1 MCCQLPLPLQ
11 REKCSDC
18 TVQYWSRRFNDET
31 MPRWNFV
38 DFFHSFMIVFRVL
51 CGEYI
56 ESTWDCMRAFDDL
69 GPFVCVPFFILVMV
83 VGNLVL
89 LKARDCLLSAR
100 TFHSHTHILI
110 DL

>member
-1 MCCQLPLPLQ
+1 
-11 REKCSDC
+11 
-18 TVQYWSRRFNDET
+18 

-69 GPFVCVPFFILVMV
+69 GPFICVPFFILVMV
-83 VGNLVL
+83 VGNLVV
-89 LKARDCLLSAR
+89 LKARDCLRVPFTR
-100 TFHSHTHILI
+100 THSRRFIEYI
-110 DL
+110 Q